1 MRMPDPI
8 PSFSFV
14 VQKLAEKHPNLAYV
28 HVVEPRVQG
37 NVDRVASEGEVSGF
51 AMSLR
56 TAAHDLHSPMTS
68 YAKFGSPAL

>member
-14 VQKLAEKHPNLAYV
+14 VEKLAEKHPNLAYI

-37 NVDRVASEGEVSGF
+37 NEDRVASEGEVSEF
-51 AMSLR
+51 AMSVR
-56 TAAHDLHSPMTS
+56 TAAHVSHSPMTS
-68 YAKFGSPAL
+68 YVNSGSPAP